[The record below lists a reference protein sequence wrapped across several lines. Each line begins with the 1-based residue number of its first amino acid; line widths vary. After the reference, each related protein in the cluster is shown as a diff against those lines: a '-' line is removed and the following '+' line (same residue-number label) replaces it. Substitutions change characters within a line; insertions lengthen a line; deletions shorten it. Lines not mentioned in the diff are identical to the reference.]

1 MKANIRSLKVDLPID
16 LEELASPLPD
26 GARFNWS
33 ELMPKIV
40 VPASVEVAPSSSKP
54 KFPLI
59 RSPLLTE
66 EEWQVAREAGKILPL
81 KTVLEPSQVGGEKAS
96 QDVELAGEGD

>member
-33 ELMPKIV
+33 ALMPKIV
-40 VPASVEVAPSSSKP
+40 APASVEAAPPSSKP

-59 RSPLLTE
+59 RSPLKE
-66 EEWQVAREAGKILPL
+66 EERQVAREAGKILPL
-81 KTVLEPSQVGGEKAS
+81 TVLEPSQAGGEKAS

>member
-33 ELMPKIV
+33 ALMPKIV
-40 VPASVEVAPSSSKP
+40 APASVEAAPSSSKP

-59 RSPLLTE
+59 RSPLKE
-66 EEWQVAREAGKILPL
+66 EEWQVAREAGKILSL
-81 KTVLEPSQVGGEKAS
+81 TVLEPSQAGGEKAS

>member
-33 ELMPKIV
+33 ALMPKIV
-40 VPASVEVAPSSSKP
+40 APASVEAAPSSSKP

-59 RSPLLTE
+59 RSPLCNDNFLCRGVTHFF
-66 EEWQVAREAGKILPL
+66 AG
-81 KTVLEPSQVGGEKAS
+81 LEVN
-96 QDVELAGEGD
+96 ELS

>member
-33 ELMPKIV
+33 ALMPKIV
-40 VPASVEVAPSSSKP
+40 APASVEAAPPSSKP

-59 RSPLLTE
+59 RSSLLKE

-81 KTVLEPSQVGGEKAS
+81 TVLEPSQAGGEKAS
-96 QDVELAGEGD
+96 QDVELA